1 MKSQTIARVA
11 QSVSAVLLLAGLAL
25 PSHVAAAPVLSM
37 SSAVGFPC
45 VNVSVA
51 LSNNTPS
58 VPYDPLAGVQFDI
71 TYPSAQFAVSS
82 ATAGAAA
89 SLQKLDTNP
98 TLQAGRLRVLLS
110 PNGSGTLS
118 EGEIFTASFCAVA
131 GAMFNPTTPSAFAL
145 QDAVLGNA
153 LGNLINA
160 ADFNT
165 FTLTWEADSDLDG
178 IPNNY
183 DDDDDNDGMPDWYET
198 QYGFNPKVA
207 NGSGDPDGDGVTN
220 VNEYRYGL
228 NPKLA
233 DSDGDGVLDA
243 DEIVQINN
251 ALIVI
256 INSLLLN

>member
-25 PSHVAAAPVLSM
+25 PSQVAAAPVLTM
-37 SSAVGFPC
+37 SHAVNFPC
-45 VNVSVA
+45 VDVSVA
-51 LSNNTPS
+51 LTNDTPS
-58 VPYDPLAGVQFDI
+58 IPYEPIAGVQFDI
-71 TYPSAQFAVSS
+71 TYYQSS
-82 ATAGAAA
+82 HYTVNSVATGAAA
-89 SLQKLDTNP
+89 SLLRLDTNGAMSP
-98 TLQAGRLRVLLS
+98 GVMRVLLS
-110 PNGSGTLS
+110 PNGSSTMA
-118 EGEIFTASFCAVA
+118 EGEIFKASLCRTAAAA
-131 GAMFNPTTPSAFAL
+131 GAASSTFSIR
-145 QDAVLGNA
+145 DSVLGNQI
-153 LGNLINA
+153 GNLLPSSA
-160 ADFNT
+160 VGL
-165 FTLTWEADSDLDG
+165 FTITWGGDNDADG
-178 IPNNY
+178 IPDNY

-228 NPKLA
+228 NPKNA